1 MVLYIDDIA
10 NVMTKIA
17 SRLEAK
23 GLKLKRYSTAFT
35 PDGDTIVAR
44 FSDEAL
50 LDKVWHLDILTD
62 EEKTNI
68 ANSTIFTANIP
79 TNWFTQQVCDI
90 DDSYDLTKI
99 PGWEELNI
107 ETKGALRAC
116 YLIYNAHPIWRY
128 SVYKKYP
135 SLR

>member
-10 NVMTKIA
+10 NVITKIA

-79 TNWFTQQVCDI
+79 TN
-90 DDSYDLTKI
+90 
-99 PGWEELNI
+99 
-107 ETKGALRAC
+107 
-116 YLIYNAHPIWRY
+116 
-128 SVYKKYP
+128 
-135 SLR
+135 